1 MKVLLLSRASLYK
14 VIGGD
19 TIQMEQTAAHLRHLG
34 LSVDIRLADDLD
46 IVYEDYDL
54 LHAFNIIR
62 PSDILFHMERSKLPL
77 VLSPIYLEY
86 GTASNEAYTPILKW
100 LMNTL
105 GNHKGEY
112 LKNVGRAVLKNERIL
127 SRNYFYWGQY
137 KSIAYILQR
146 CAMLLPNSESEYS
159 RLKRDFPAAGD
170 YRVVPNAVDLG
181 LFPIKETGGDRDQN
195 TVLCAARFE
204 PRKNQLNVIRAL
216 NNTNFKVTFI
226 GAPAPNHQRYY
237 QQCKME
243 AADNIRFIDFT
254 TQDQLATLY
263 QAHKVHILASWFET
277 TGLSSLEAAA
287 SGCNIVITDCG
298 DTRDYFGAEAF
309 YCLPG
314 NLQSI
319 AEAVTKAASSTYQQT
334 LLYRIQQQFSWQQAA
349 EQTLLAYKRVLN
361 Q

>member
-19 TIQMEQTAAHLRHLG
+19 TIQMEQTAAYLRRLG
-34 LSVDIRLADDLD
+34 LSVDIRLADDRD

-86 GTASNEAYTPILKW
+86 GTASNEAYHPLLKW

-105 GNHKGEY
+105 GNYKGEY
-112 LKNVGRAVLKNERIL
+112 LKNVGRAVLKRERIL
-127 SRNYFYWGQY
+127 SWKYLYWGQY

-146 CAMLLPNSESEYS
+146 CAMLLPNSESEYR
-159 RLKRDFPAAGD
+159 RLKRDFRAAGE
-170 YRVVPNAVDLG
+170 YRVVPNAVDLD
-181 LFPIKETGGDRDQN
+181 LFHIEDTGSDRDHH

-216 NNTNFKVTFI
+216 NNTDFKVTFV
-226 GAPAPNHQRYY
+226 GAPAPSHHQYY

-243 AADNIRFIDFT
+243 AADNIHFIDFT

-287 SGCNIVITDCG
+287 CGCNIVITDCG
-298 DTRDYFGAEAF
+298 DTTDYFGNEAV

-314 NLQSI
+314 NIQSI
-319 AEAVTKAASSTYQQT
+319 AEAVAKAASLPYQQT
-334 LLYRIQQQFSWQQAA
+334 LLHRIQQQFSWQQTA
-349 EQTLLAYKRVLN
+349 EQTLIAYKRVLN
-361 Q
+361 K